1 MVVSTDASG
10 QQPLRI
16 AFISS
21 SDPTDVRSFSG
32 TPFHMVQ
39 ALKGHFPDLD
49 VVRQSRAPW
58 AYRFDRIVGRLTGG
72 RVNPY
77 YWRRLNRFY
86 AARLA
91 RRWRGRRVLVVAVV
105 NAALVSELAERVPVL
120 NVTDATFALMRGFY
134 SWFDELDRRTAQAAE
149 EMERR
154 SIRLSVH
161 NSFSSRWAGNS
172 AVRDYGADEADV
184 SVIPWG
190 CNIDDVPGSEIR
202 PASRRGDACRLLF
215 IGIHWLRKGGD
226 VVLATGELLAAKSFP
241 FHIDIVG
248 SAPDDGLPQ
257 RPWLENH
264 GYLSK
269 ADEGQR
275 AKLRALIRDADFL
288 FLPTRQDTYGIVF
301 AEASAY
307 GTPSV
312 TRDVGGVASVVRDG
326 VNGMVLPE
334 DASAEDFAA
343 AIEAAWR
350 DTSRYEALREGAR
363 REYEERLNWT
373 SWAGSTAS
381 VIARLDA
388 ERRI

>member
-1 MVVSTDASG
+1 MVRALKAHFPEMEVVSN
-10 QQPLRI
+10 
-16 AFISS
+16 
-21 SDPTDVRSFSG
+21 
-32 TPFHMVQ
+32 
-39 ALKGHFPDLD
+39 
-49 VVRQSRAPW
+49 SRPSW
-58 AYRFDRIVGRLTGG
+58 SWRFEHRVGRLTRG

-77 YWRRLNRFY
+77 YWRWLNRLY

-91 RRWRGRRVLVVAVV
+91 RRWKRQRVLVIGVV
-105 NAALVSELAERVPVL
+105 NAALVSELAEQVSVL

-134 SWFDELDRRTAQAAE
+134 SWFDELDRRTAAAAE

-161 NSFSSRWAGNS
+161 NSFSSDWAAES
-172 AVRDYGADEADV
+172 AVRDYGADPAEV

-190 CNIDDVPGSEIR
+190 CNIEDVPPVEVR
-202 PASRRGDACRLLF
+202 PADQRGDTCRLLF

-226 VVLATGELLAAKSFP
+226 VVLAAGEILAERGFP
-241 FHIDIVG
+241 FRIDIVG
-248 SAPDDGLPQ
+248 SAPDEGLPE
-257 RPWLENH
+257 RPWLTSH

-275 AKLRALIRDADFL
+275 AQLQALIQKAGFL

-326 VNGMVLPE
+326 VNGIVLPA
-334 DASAEDFAA
+334 DATAEDFAA
-343 AIEAAWR
+343 AIEAVWR
-350 DTSRYEALREGAR
+350 DRARYQELREGAR
-363 REYEERLNWT
+363 REYEQRLNWT
-373 SWAGSTAS
+373 SWARSIRNIIVQLATAGR
-381 VIARLDA
+381 V
-388 ERRI
+388 

>member
-1 MVVSTDASG
+1 VVGKRASG

-32 TPFHMVQ
+32 TPFHMVR
-39 ALKGHFPDLD
+39 ALQVHFPGMD
-49 VVRQSRAPW
+49 VVRQSRATW
-58 AYRFDRIVGRLTGG
+58 AYRFDRAVWHLTRR

-77 YWRRLNRFY
+77 YWPRLNRWF
-86 AARLA
+86 AKRLA
-91 RRWRGRRVLVVAVV
+91 RRWRGERVLVIGVV
-105 NAALVSELAERVPVL
+105 NAALVSELAELVAVL
-120 NVTDATFALMRGFY
+120 NVTDATFALMRPFY
-134 SWFDELDRRTAQAAE
+134 TLFEELSRRTARTAE

-161 NSFSSRWAGNS
+161 NSFSSQWAADS
-172 AVRDYGADEADV
+172 AVRDYGADKREV

-190 CNIDDVPGSEIR
+190 CNIDDVPPSEVR
-202 PASRRGDACRLLF
+202 PASDRGDTCRLLF

-226 VVLATGELLAAKSFP
+226 VVLAAGELLAERGFP
-241 FHIDIVG
+241 IRVDIVG
-248 SAPDDGLPQ
+248 SAPDDGLPD
-257 RPWLENH
+257 RPWLRDH

-269 ADEGQR
+269 ADHSQR
-275 AKLRALIRDADFL
+275 AKLRELIRNADFL

-312 TRDVGGVASVVRDG
+312 TRDIGGVASVVRDG
-326 VNGMVLPE
+326 VNGILLPQ
-334 DASAEDFAA
+334 DATAENFAD
-343 AIEAAWR
+343 AIEHAWR
-350 DTSRYEALREGAR
+350 EAERYTALREGAR

-373 SWAGSTAS
+373 SWAAS
-381 VIARLDA
+381 LAAVIDRLEGA
-388 ERRI
+388 GRI

>member
-1 MVVSTDASG
+1 MVSTAASG

-32 TPFHMVQ
+32 TPFHMVRV
-39 ALKGHFPDLD
+39 LKVHFPDMD
-49 VVRQSRAPW
+49 VVRQSRARW
-58 AYRFDRIVGRLTGG
+58 AYRFDRIVWRLTGR

-77 YWRRLNRFY
+77 YWPRLNRWF
-86 AARLA
+86 AKRLA
-91 RRWRGRRVLVVAVV
+91 RRWGGQRVLVIGVV
-105 NAALVSELAERVPVL
+105 NAAVVSELAERMPVL
-120 NVTDATFALMRGFY
+120 NVTDATFVLMRPFY
-134 SWFDELDRRTAQAAE
+134 TLFEELSPRTAAAAE

-161 NSFSSRWAGNS
+161 NSFSSRWAADS

-190 CNIDDVPGSEIR
+190 CNIDDVPSEEVR
-202 PASRRGDACRLLF
+202 PASERGDTCRLLF

-226 VVLATGELLAAKSFP
+226 VVLATGEILAERGVP
-241 FHIDIVG
+241 VNIDIVG
-248 SAPDDGLPQ
+248 STPDEGLPD
-257 RPWLENH
+257 RPWLQDH

-269 ADEGQR
+269 ADPAQAAR
-275 AKLRALIRDADFL
+275 LRELIRDADFL

-312 TRDVGGVASVVRDG
+312 TRGVGGVASVVRDG
-326 VNGMVLPE
+326 VNGVVLP
-334 DASAEDFAA
+334 AGATAEVFAE

-350 DTSRYEALREGAR
+350 DQSRYQALREGAR

-373 SWAGSTAS
+373 SWARSIADI
-381 VIARLDA
+381 IARLEA
-388 ERRI
+388 AGRI